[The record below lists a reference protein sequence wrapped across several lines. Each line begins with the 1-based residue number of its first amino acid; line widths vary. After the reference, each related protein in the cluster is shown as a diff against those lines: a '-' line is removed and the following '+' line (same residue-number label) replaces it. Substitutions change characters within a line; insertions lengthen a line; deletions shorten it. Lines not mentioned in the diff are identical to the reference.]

1 MKTCDLLARGLNENG
16 RSLEYDVIDVQFRRH
31 GTLVP
36 PGESKNESLLLSIVG
51 G

>member
-16 RSLEYDVIDVQFRRH
+16 RSLEYDVIDVQFHRH
-31 GTLVP
+31 GTLVLLADF
-36 PGESKNESLLLSIVG
+36 KNESLLFSIVG